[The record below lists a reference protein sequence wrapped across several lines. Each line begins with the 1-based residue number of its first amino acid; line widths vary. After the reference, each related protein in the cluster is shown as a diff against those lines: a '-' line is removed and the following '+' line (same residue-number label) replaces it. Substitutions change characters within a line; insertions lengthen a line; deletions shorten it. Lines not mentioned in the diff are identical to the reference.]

1 MTRRI
6 LLLVTDFEIGGTPTV
21 VREVARRLHNP
32 PHVSI
37 GVACLGSFGPVA
49 NQIRTRGLDVTALH
63 ATGPRDLRVIAR
75 LARLIQEQKFDTV
88 LSFLV
93 HANVAA
99 ALASTTCPGVRFFQS
114 IQTTQ
119 PRPRWHWMVQ
129 RLAAGRAEKIVVPSP
144 SVAEVAM
151 RWSHVDEKK
160 IVVIPNG
167 IELPPALPTPSS
179 VLGSTSLTAGSPQ
192 HLLRIV
198 FLGRLDPIK
207 RLPDLLSAMPSLR
220 DIAHLDVYGEGS
232 QRQRLEKQIADL
244 DLAKIVTLH
253 GAITDPQSALAGA
266 DVLVLPSE
274 AEGFGLVLIE
284 AMAAGV
290 PVVATEAPGIRDVVK
305 NEETGLL
312 VLVGSPQALTA
323 AIRRVLTDAPLRN
336 SLIANAFA
344 DVSRRFTWNVAIEM
358 YRTLLGI

>member
-1 MTRRI
+1 MDRRI
-6 LLLVTDFEIGGTPTV
+6 LLLVTDLEIGGTPTV
-21 VREVARRLHNP
+21 VREVATRLHDP
-32 PHVSI
+32 PHKIVS
-37 GVACLGSFGPVA
+37 VACLGRFGPVA
-49 NQIRTRGLDVTALH
+49 GQIQERGLEVTALH
-63 ATGPRDLRVIAR
+63 AKSPRDLRVIAR
-75 LARLIQEQKFDTV
+75 LGHLIHEQRFDTV
-88 LSFLV
+88 FSFLV

-129 RLAAGRAEKIVVPSP
+129 RLSSGRAEKIAVPSP

-151 RWSHVDEKK
+151 RWAHVEEKK

-167 IELPPALPTPSS
+167 VDLPESLPAPRKPSS
-179 VLGSTSLTAGSPQ
+179 PR
-192 HLLRIV
+192 RIV
-198 FLGRLDPIK
+198 FIGRLDPIK
-207 RLPDLLSAMPSLR
+207 RLPDLVTAMATLR
-220 DIAHLDVYGEGS
+220 DIARLDVYGEGL
-232 QRQRLEKQIADL
+232 QRPRLEKQIADMNL
-244 DLAKIVTLH
+244 GNVVTLH
-253 GAITDPQSALAGA
+253 GATADAKAALAGG

-312 VLVGSPQALTA
+312 VPVGSPQALSD
-323 AIRRVLTDAPLRN
+323 AIQRVLNDATLRQ

-344 DVSRRFTWNVAIEM
+344 DVRHRFTWNVAIEM
-358 YRTLLGI
+358 YRRLLGI